1 MEVVPLGSAD
11 EIAVVAADVIES
23 LVRRKP
29 AAVLGL
35 ATGSTPLPAYR
46 ELIRRSQAGTG
57 PSYTAVTCFNLDE
70 YVGLP
75 TPDGGGV
82 HEQSYRATIARELT
96 DGLGISPDRVFGPDP
111 DADGLPSAGE
121 RYEAAIAQAGG
132 VDVQFLGIG
141 SDGHLAFNEPGSSLA
156 SRTRIKTLTA
166 QTRKDNARFFGSLD
180 EVPNHVL
187 TQGLGTI
194 LEARHLL
201 LIATGEGKAG
211 AVAASVEGPVSASC
225 PASVLQLHP
234 HVTVL
239 LEAAAASRLDRL
251 AYYREVYA
259 AKPAWQGL

>member
-1 MEVVPLGSAD
+1 MEVVPLGSAA
-11 EIAVVAADVIES
+11 ETAAVAADIVEAV
-23 LVRRKP
+23 VRRKP

-46 ELIRRSQAGTG
+46 ELIRRHAAGTG
-57 PSYTAVTCFNLDE
+57 PSYASVTCFNLDE

-75 TPDGGGV
+75 TPQVGV

-96 DGLGISPDRVFGPDP
+96 DGLGISPDQVNGPDP
-111 DADGLPSAGE
+111 GPDGLPTAGE
-121 RYEAAIAQAGG
+121 RYEALIGKAGG

-166 QTRKDNARFFGSLD
+166 QTRSDNARFFGSLD
-180 EVPNHVL
+180 AVPNHVL

-201 LIATGEGKAG
+201 LIATGEGKA
-211 AVAASVEGPVSASC
+211 AAAAAAVEGPVSASG

-239 LEAAAASRLDRL
+239 LDPAAAARLARL

>member
-1 MEVVPLGSAD
+1 MEVVPLGSGD
-11 EIAVVAADVIES
+11 EIAATAADVVEAV
-23 LVRRKP
+23 VRRKP

-35 ATGSTPLPAYR
+35 ATGSTPLPAYQ
-46 ELIRRSQAGTG
+46 ELIRRHQAGAG
-57 PSYTAVTCFNLDE
+57 PSYDTVTCFNLDE
-70 YVGLP
+70 YVGLRP
-75 TPDGGGV
+75 G

-96 DGLGISPDRVFGPDP
+96 DGLGITAAQVNGPDP
-111 DADGLPSAGE
+111 DPDGLPAAGE
-121 RYEAAIAQAGG
+121 RYEALIAAAGG

-166 QTRKDNARFFGSLD
+166 QTREDNARFFGSPG
-180 EVPNHVL
+180 EVPTHVL
-187 TQGLGTI
+187 TQGLATI

-201 LIATGEGKAG
+201 LIATGEGKA
-211 AVAASVEGPVSASC
+211 AAAAAAVEGPVSASC

-239 LEAAAASRLDRL
+239 LDPAAASRLERL

-259 AKPAWQGL
+259 AKPSWQGL